1 VPRESYA
8 GLIVCRIVPAIRCG
22 PLAKQ
27 ELCFWNKNPNNEG
40 IRKMNQHRAIT
51 SHPHWLLPRQLHRP
65 CLLR

>member
-1 VPRESYA
+1 MQASSSAGSFPRSVVA
-8 GLIVCRIVPAIRCG
+8 

-51 SHPHWLLPRQLHRP
+51 SHPHWLLPRQPHRP
-65 CLLR
+65 RLRR